1 MQLTDHARRRS
12 SQRNIPTDVIATIC
26 AFGAEL
32 KAPGGARK
40 VLLDRV
46 SIELAADGNDR
57 KRCELEQYFK
67 AYIVI
72 GDDGR
77 VITVARQRRRF
88 FK

>member
-12 SQRNIPTDVIATIC
+12 SQRNIPTNVIATIG

-46 SIELAADGNDR
+46 SIKQAADGNNR

-67 AYIVI
+67 ACIVI

>member
-12 SQRNIPTDVIATIC
+12 SQRNIPTNIIATIC
-26 AFGAEL
+26 AYGAEL

-40 VLLDRV
+40 VLLDRG
-46 SIELAADGNDR
+46 SIELAADGNAR
-57 KRCELEQYFK
+57 KRSELERYLQ
-67 AYIVI
+67 AYLVI

>member
-12 SQRNIPTDVIATIC
+12 SQRDIPTDIIEMIC
-26 AFGAEL
+26 AYGAEM
-32 KAPGGARK
+32 KAPGGATR
-40 VLLDRV
+40 VLLDKD
-46 SIELAADGNDR
+46 SIELAADGSSR
-57 KRCELEQYFK
+57 RHTELKRYHK
-67 AYIVI
+67 AYLVI